1 MASDNN
7 LQINNLLKETA
18 FLVGAQVRG
27 ESQLLTL
34 DESLQELAMLADTA
48 GLEVL
53 GHATQMMHHI
63 DPATYIG
70 SGKAQEVLEK
80 VKELGAKSVIFDDE
94 LSPRH
99 QRELSKIFGE
109 DIKLLDRSALILDIF
124 AQHARTR
131 EGALQVE
138 LAQYE
143 YRLPRLTRQWTHL
156 ARQAGGGG
164 SGGFGG
170 GVGVRGPG
178 ETQLEID
185 KREIGRKITRLKEE
199 LEHVRQHRSQHR
211 ANRRKAGIPV
221 IALVGYTNAGKST
234 LINALT
240 QSDVYVADQLFAT
253 LDPTTRKVELP
264 NGREV
269 LLSDT
274 VGFIQKLPTTLIA
287 AFRATLE
294 EILEADLIL
303 HVVDTSHPSVLAQIE
318 TVEDTLAQI
327 EAEQVPRIL
336 VWNKIDK
343 WQEETYPVIE
353 DGLDYV
359 EEVGISA
366 LQAEGFDALKQAIAD
381 ALASQLRPM
390 RLLLPYDRGDIVS
403 HLFQTGRVIRQ
414 EHIEAGIILDVEMP
428 ANIFERYKDYEYVEL
443 EL

>member
-7 LQINNLLKETA
+7 LQISNLEQETA
-18 FLVGAQVRG
+18 FLIGAQIRG
-27 ESQLLTL
+27 EKQVLSLN
-34 DESLQELAMLADTA
+34 ESLKELAMLADTA
-48 GLEVL
+48 GLKVL
-53 GHATQMMHHI
+53 GQATQMIHHV
-63 DPATYIG
+63 DAATYIG
-70 SGKAQEVLEK
+70 SGKVQEVLEQ
-80 VKELGAKSVIFDDE
+80 VKELAAKTVIFDDE

-109 DIKLLDRSALILDIF
+109 EIKLLDRSALILDIF

-156 ARQAGGGG
+156 ARQAGGLGG
-164 SGGFGG
+164 AG

-185 KREIGRKITRLKEE
+185 KREIGRKISHLKAE
-199 LEHVRQHRSQHR
+199 LENVRQHRSQHR

-240 QSDVYVADQLFAT
+240 HSDVYVADQLFAT
-253 LDPTTRKVELP
+253 LDPTTRKIELP
-264 NGREV
+264 NGREILV
-269 LLSDT
+269 SDT

-318 TVEDTLAQI
+318 TVEDTLAHI
-327 EAEQVPRIL
+327 EADTVPRIL
-336 VWNKIDK
+336 LWNKIDK
-343 WQEETYPVIE
+343 WSDEPFPALEE
-353 DGLDYV
+353 GMDYL

-366 LQAEGFDALKQAIAD
+366 LTGEGFEHLKQAIAD

-414 EHIEAGIILDVEMP
+414 EHVQAGIILDVEMP
-428 ANIFERYKDYEYVEL
+428 ANIYERYKDYEYVEL